1 MSILVYIAMMFRVHT
16 GLYDLDPHWQHGLKI
31 TYPPFLTKKLTNLTY

>member
-16 GLYDLDPHWQHGLKI
+16 GLYDLDPHSQQGLKI
-31 TYPPFLTKKLTNLTY
+31 TYPPIPYEKTYEPDG